1 MEADSAIFSA
11 TLPSSSQ
18 SFEAWTAYGV
28 RGISTALSPAA
39 TLAPLLANLPPL
51 GPHRKPLP
59 LRPLR
64 PEALHAFELQAV
76 DVAPAGG
83 AGADATASQRH
94 QQQPP
99 PPRDPRDKDVRWH
112 IWKDAHVV
120 HDKLSSQWPH
130 TWPRPPFANDA
141 ANPTKDEWMPYAK
154 RLAAASGWQTTLAR
168 WRDAPEQAPQ
178 TRAAAKSL
186 LEALG
191 KFVVRVRE
199 LEEKQKAEAL
209 VKEARGEYEGAMAEM
224 TNFSEQAL
232 AGITKCLKE
241 QQART
246 SVVLRDK
253 RSGAVKRKAAEDEL
267 AEANVQYARDYAE
280 IQATY
285 TTGVQKAVSSL
296 WAKCPAV
303 AQELGLPQPLAG
315 GVGGAF
321 CCGGSAAP
329 GAGASSASG
338 MTFEQ
343 SAGVAADASMGPSA
357 AAPPTKKARRR

>member
-1 MEADSAIFSA
+1 M
-11 TLPSSSQ
+11 
-18 SFEAWTAYGV
+18 
-28 RGISTALSPAA
+28 
-39 TLAPLLANLPPL
+39 
-51 GPHRKPLP
+51 
-59 LRPLR
+59 
-64 PEALHAFELQAV
+64 
-76 DVAPAGG
+76 
-83 AGADATASQRH
+83 
-94 QQQPP
+94 
-99 PPRDPRDKDVRWH
+99 
-112 IWKDAHVV
+112 

-303 AQELGLPQPLAG
+303 A
-315 GVGGAF
+315 GARPPATPR
-321 CCGGSAAP
+321 GRRRRRILLWGSAAP

-343 SAGVAADASMGPSA
+343 SAGVAADASMGASA